1 MKKNIY
7 ISALAALTLPMLS
20 GCIQEFH
27 PETNYADADQVVN
40 APNSYNNFVDALYS
54 TLSGSFVFG
63 TDNNYPYDFG
73 ITSLFL
79 LRDVAGQDVVPA
91 YSGSWYGAWYQCGS
105 SLGPGYLNC
114 QIPWTYYYQWIKGAN
129 DVISLSGETPE
140 GSFAYGAG
148 QAYATRAWMYLE
160 MSQMFARKPYA
171 ADKQSITVPIVTE
184 STTLEDLAYN
194 PRAPWERMMN
204 FIISDLDQAESLLS
218 DFKRAD
224 VYGMDKSVV
233 YGLKAR
239 AYLLMEDWANA
250 EKYAKLAQEG
260 YTMMSN
266 AEYTSRDT
274 GFNTPNS
281 AWMFAT
287 KFISTDNNIILN
299 DGDSC
304 WGSQMILEIN
314 PSVSGCGYAA
324 NYGQQNVIDRHL
336 YETIPASDIRKGVF
350 VDFAIDELG
359 TDEEMI
365 EALEAYSDYPEWVW
379 ETGYNGYYGQV
390 GGLSLKFRAT
400 GGSAGHDNQYVGFC
414 VSVPLMRVEE
424 MKLIEIE
431 AVGMQNEGNGIN
443 LLTEFAKYR
452 DPDFVYGTHNEAYY
466 NTTTS
471 AFRNEVW
478 WQRRVELWGEG
489 FSTFDIK
496 RLQKG
501 IIRNYTGTNHV
512 DGYRWNMEQTP
523 DWMNWCIVNTESQY
537 NFELGG
543 NNPTPI
549 APTGNSPELYAW

>member
-20 GCIQEFH
+20 GCMQDFQ
-27 PETNYADADQVVN
+27 PETSYADADQVNNSPN
-40 APNSYNNFVDALYS
+40 AFKGFVAALYDNI
-54 TLSGSFVFG
+54 TGNFLFG
-63 TDNNYPYDFG
+63 NDNSYPYDYG

-79 LRDVAGQDVVPA
+79 IRDVAGQDVVPA
-91 YSGSWYGAWYQCGS
+91 YSGSWYATWYQCGN
-105 SLGPGYLNC
+105 SLGPTYLNC
-114 QIPWTYYYQWIKGAN
+114 QIPWTYYYKWIKAAN
-129 DVISLSGETPE
+129 DVIAHVGENPDQTRL
-140 GSFAYGAG
+140 YGAG
-148 QAYATRAWMYLE
+148 QAYATRAWMYLD
-160 MSQMFARKPYA
+160 MSQMFARAPYA
-171 ADKQSITVPIVTE
+171 ADKQSTTVPIVTE
-184 STTLEDLAYN
+184 TTTIEQAAHN
-194 PRAPWERMMN
+194 PRATWDDMMK
-204 FIISDLDQAESLLS
+204 FIIADLNNAEQML
-218 DFKRAD
+218 DGFKRTD
-224 VYGMDKSVV
+224 VYSLDKSVV

-266 AEYTSRDT
+266 AEYTSRDN

-281 AWMFAT
+281 AWMYAT
-287 KFISTDNNIILN
+287 RFESTDPNILRN
-299 DGDSC
+299 DADSN

-314 PSVSGCGYAA
+314 PEVSGCGYAA
-324 NYGQQNVIDRHL
+324 NYGAQNVIDRHL

-350 VDFAIDELG
+350 VDFAIDDLG
-359 TDEEMI
+359 SEEEQI

-379 ETGYNGYYGQV
+379 QTGYEGYYERV
-390 GGLSLKFRAT
+390 GGLSLKFRAA
-400 GGSAGHDNQYVGFC
+400 GGSAGHDNQYIGFC

-443 LLTEFAKYR
+443 LLTEFAKFR
-452 DPDFVYGTHNEAYY
+452 DPDYVYGTHNEAYY

-489 FSTFDIK
+489 FATFDIK

-501 IIRNYTGTNHV
+501 VIRSYEGTNHV
-512 DGYRWNMEQTP
+512 DLYQWNIDHTP
-523 DWMNWCIVNTESQY
+523 DWMNWCIVQTEGNY
-537 NFELGG
+537 NYDLS
-543 NNPTPI
+543 NNPTPVSPI
-549 APTGNSPELYAW
+549 GNSAPYIS

>member
-7 ISALAALTLPMLS
+7 ISALAALALPMLS
-20 GCIQEFH
+20 GCIQEFQ
-27 PETNYADADQVVN
+27 PETNYADKDQVVN

-54 TLSGSFVFG
+54 TLSGNFVFG
-63 TDNNYPYDFG
+63 SDNKYPYDYG
-73 ITSLFL
+73 ITSMFL
-79 LRDVAGQDVVPA
+79 TRDVAGQDILPG
-91 YSGSWYGAWYQCGS
+91 YSGSWYSTWYQCGTG
-105 SLGPGYLNC
+105 LGPGYLVC
-114 QIPWTYYYQWIKGAN
+114 QIPWTYYYKWIKGAN
-129 DVISLSGETPE
+129 EVLSLSGENPE
-140 GSFAYGAG
+140 GAFAYGAG
-148 QAYATRAWMYLE
+148 QAYATRAWMYLDLA
-160 MSQMFARKPYA
+160 QMFAKKPYA
-171 ADKQSITVPIVTE
+171 ADKDMITVPIVTE
-184 STTLEDLAYN
+184 HTTFEELSYN
-194 PRAPWERMMN
+194 PRVSWEKMTE
-204 FIISDLDQAESLLS
+204 FILSDLDQAESLL
-218 DFKRAD
+218 DGFTRAD
-224 VYGMDKSVV
+224 VYAMDKSVV

-239 AYLLMEDWANA
+239 VYLLMEDWVNA

-266 AEYTSRDT
+266 AEYTSRDN

-304 WGSQMILEIN
+304 WGSHMILEIN
-314 PSVSGCGYAA
+314 PSVSGCGYAS
-324 NYGQQNVIDRHL
+324 NYGQPNVIDRHL
-336 YETIPASDIRKGVF
+336 YETIPATDIRKGVF
-350 VDFAIDELG
+350 VDFAIDELA
-359 TDEEMI
+359 TEDEQI
-365 EALEAYSDYPEWVW
+365 EALKAYSDYPEWVW
-379 ETGYNGYYGQV
+379 ATGYDGYYKQV
-390 GGLSLKFRAT
+390 GGLSLKFRAA

-431 AVGMQNEGNGIN
+431 AAGMQNEANGIN
-443 LLTEFAKYR
+443 LLTQFAKFR
-452 DPDFVYGTHNEAYY
+452 DPDYVYGTHNEAYY

-501 IIRNYTGTNHV
+501 IIRSYEGSNHV

-523 DWMNWCIVNTESQY
+523 DWMNWCIVGTESDN

-549 APTGNSPELYAW
+549 APVGNSEPYVW